1 MFWVIKKQNCRILNF
16 VYNSILPE
24 SIRWLLSK
32 GREDEAKEIIKEV
45 AGTNKV
51 SITEDML
58 EDLRS
63 PSEKQKEAVDDRKYT
78 FVDLFRPFR
87 MLILSLNVWFNW

>member
-1 MFWVIKKQNCRILNF
+1 MFWVIIKQNCRILNF

-32 GREDEAKEIIKEV
+32 GREEEAKEIIKKV
-45 AGTNKV
+45 AETNKV